1 MATIHPPDHRAIL
14 APPRRGHEPKMTTPG
29 TDDIANPSGE
39 DAALIERIAQRDTE
53 ALAQLYDQYAPLLL
67 ALARRVLRDVQAA
80 EEILQE
86 VFLQVWNQADR
97 YQMERSSVSTW
108 LVLLTRSR
116 AIDRLRSRQSR
127 ERTLTAFETQRPPS
141 HTSNSATTTV
151 LKEQRRKR
159 LAREMGALPPEQ
171 RRVLELAFYAGLSQT
186 EIAAKVDI
194 PLGTVKTR
202 TLLAMKKLRKALAED
217 METLL

>member
-1 MATIHPPDHRAIL
+1 
-14 APPRRGHEPKMTTPG
+14 MTTPG